1 MRENELYEKAVDS
14 INKTEWY
21 RDEKFLSKLPK
32 RGFNEECVKILRSM
46 VEELTDIFED
56 KFHLEMAIDSVD
68 YFSIYAFKL
77 FIHYPKLT
85 IINEDGQSIKL
96 TNHFQR
102 VVIHIGTHY
111 CSINHEMSCITVN
124 PTAQQF
130 VRGYNHSH
138 TSGRS
143 YYNNEFKRF
152 CLGSNTEFVKL
163 LGQFTNN
170 PYDADTF
177 HMFCINLITMAETES
192 LSGKPH
198 IRLATVAISGD
209 LSSDRISHF
218 LIEGYMNKYKDS
230 YALKAVDWKVTSGVL
245 EVIDNEK
252 LEQHCLIFGNNI
264 TNEYH
269 NIGGII
275 VCKDS
280 VGNYYRY
287 TDDNNTAVLDIESID
302 WHVQFKNKQYKFGLA
317 DGAILKPETFFIH
330 PQIKKHVKKH
340 LEKKANIKLIKESIT
355 AKT

>member
-1 MRENELYEKAVDS
+1 
-14 INKTEWY
+14 
-21 RDEKFLSKLPK
+21 
-32 RGFNEECVKILRSM
+32 
-46 VEELTDIFED
+46 
-56 KFHLEMAIDSVD
+56 
-68 YFSIYAFKL
+68 
-77 FIHYPKLT
+77 
-85 IINEDGQSIKL
+85 
-96 TNHFQR
+96 
-102 VVIHIGTHY
+102 
-111 CSINHEMSCITVN
+111 MSCITVN

-138 TSGRS
+138 TSSRS

-152 CLGSNTEFVKL
+152 CLGSNTEFAKL

-170 PYDADTF
+170 PYDADIF

-192 LSGKPH
+192 LAGKPH

-209 LSSDRISHF
+209 LSSDRIRHF
-218 LIEGYMNKYKDS
+218 LIEGYMNKYKYS
-230 YALKAVDWKVTSGVL
+230 YALKAVDWKVTSGAL

-252 LEQHCLIFGNNI
+252 LEQHCLIFEYDVD
-264 TNEYH
+264 EYH

-287 TDDNNTAVLDIESID
+287 TDDNNTSEYNIESID
-302 WHVQFKNKQYKFGLA
+302 WYIQFKDKQYKFGLA

-340 LEKKANIKLIKESIT
+340 LEEKANIRLIRESIT
-355 AKT
+355 TKA

>member
-1 MRENELYEKAVDS
+1 MRENKLYEKAVDS

-32 RGFNEECVKILRSM
+32 RGFNEECVKILKSM

-56 KFHLEMAIDSVD
+56 KFHLEMVIDSVD
-68 YFSIYAFKL
+68 YFSIYSFML

-138 TSGRS
+138 TSSRS
-143 YYNNEFKRF
+143 YYNNDFKRF

-170 PYDADTF
+170 PYDADIF

-192 LSGKPH
+192 LAGKPH

-209 LSSDRISHF
+209 LSSDRITHY
-218 LIEGYMNKYKDS
+218 LIEGYMNKYKYS
-230 YALKAVDWKVTSGVL
+230 YALKAVDWKVTSGAL

-252 LEQHCLIFGNNI
+252 LEQHCLIFEHNVD
-264 TNEYH
+264 EYH

-287 TDDNNTAVLDIESID
+287 TDDNNTSEYDIESID
-302 WHVQFKNKQYKFGLA
+302 WHVQFKDKQYKFGLA

-340 LEKKANIKLIKESIT
+340 LEEKANIKLIKESIT
-355 AKT
+355 SKA